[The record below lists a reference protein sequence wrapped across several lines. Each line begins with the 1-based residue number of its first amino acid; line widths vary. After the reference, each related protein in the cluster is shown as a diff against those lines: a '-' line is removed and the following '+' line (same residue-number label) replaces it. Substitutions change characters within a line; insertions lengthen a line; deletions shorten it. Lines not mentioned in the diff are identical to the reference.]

1 MEATNFL
8 ISGVG
13 GQGVIL
19 ASEVIATVGLAA
31 GYDVKK
37 SEIRGVAQRS
47 GSVAG
52 HVRWGQEVQS
62 PIVPEGCADYLVA
75 LEILEGLRWLDE
87 IGPEGTI
94 IINEQ
99 EIPPVSMAGEAINYP
114 DPGMVKKALQTAAER
129 VFRVP
134 ALEMAQQLG
143 NPRVLNVILLGVL
156 SASLSVAPRVWED
169 VLRDRLPSRVLDL
182 NLKAFGRGR
191 AWLEETRHR

>member
-1 MEATNFL
+1 METINFL

-47 GSVAG
+47 GSVVG
-52 HVRWGQEVQS
+52 HVRWGEEVQS
-62 PIVPEGCADYLVA
+62 PIVPEGCVDYLVA

-87 IGPEGTI
+87 VRPEGTI
-94 IINEQ
+94 LINEQ
-99 EIPPVSMAGEAINYP
+99 EIPPVSMAGEAISYP
-114 DPGMVKKALQTAAER
+114 DPGMVKEALHTAAER

-134 ALEMAQQLG
+134 ALEIAQQMG

-156 SASLSVAPRVWED
+156 SASLPVAPMTWED
-169 VLRDRLPSRVLDL
+169 VLRDRLPSHIIDL

-191 AWLEETRHR
+191 AWLEQPRYG

>member
-1 MEATNFL
+1 MKATNFL

-52 HVRWGQEVQS
+52 HVRWGKEVQS
-62 PIVPEGCADYLVA
+62 PIVPEGSADYLVA

-87 IGPEGTI
+87 VRPEGTI

-99 EIPPVSMAGEAINYP
+99 EIRPVGMAGEAISYP
-114 DPGMVKKALQTAAER
+114 DSGVVTEAFQTAAER

-134 ALEMAQQLG
+134 AFEMAQQLG

-156 SASLSVAPRVWED
+156 SASLSVAPKVWED
-169 VLRDRLPSRVLDL
+169 VLRDRLPARVIDL

-191 AWLEETRHR
+191 AWPEETRNR